1 MFILSFNLA
10 GHRSP
15 TEGEFMGSNC
25 CSMVTE
31 AEYFAEMNSVGVGSQ
46 HSSIYVD
53 SSYWEIMRKSMCF
66 IGSMSQ
72 G

>member
-1 MFILSFNLA
+1 MLSSNLA

-15 TEGEFMGSNC
+15 AEGELMGSNC

-31 AEYFAEMNSVGVGSQ
+31 AECFAEMNSVGVGSQ
-46 HSSIYVD
+46 HSSVYVD
-53 SSYWEIMRKSMCF
+53 SSHWEIIMRKSICF